1 MDAVA
6 VKTNKFGGVRS
17 SNIELFR
24 ILSMLM
30 IVAHHYV
37 VNSGL
42 MNCIDAQVRCVFK
55 IIFSCY
61 LAGAAKP
68 ESIVLY

>member
-6 VKTNKFGGVRS
+6 VKTDKFRGGVRS

-24 ILSMLM
+24 ILSMMM

-42 MNCIDAQVRCVFK
+42 NVLMHKLAY
-55 IIFSCY
+55 IFRITFCCC